1 MLHHKEVPLKGAN
14 SLTSTVQNLSSNLKS
29 LAPSN
34 SEAVQ
39 IITYTL
45 IATAVVGIA
54 VYHYI
59 KGQEELPSS
68 QGVLTNSVK
77 EQC

>member
-1 MLHHKEVPLKGAN
+1 MLHHKELSLKSPN
-14 SLTSTVQNLSSNLKS
+14 SLTSTVQTLSSNLKN
-29 LAPSN
+29 LAPNN

-39 IITYTL
+39 LITYTL
-45 IATAVVGIA
+45 LATALVGIA

-59 KGQEELPSS
+59 KQ
-68 QGVLTNSVK
+68 Q

>member
-1 MLHHKEVPLKGAN
+1 MLHHKEASLKSTN
-14 SLTSTVQNLSSNLKS
+14 SLTSTVQTLSSNLKS

-59 KGQEELPSS
+59 KQVE
-68 QGVLTNSVK
+68 K
-77 EQC
+77 EQTN

>member
-1 MLHHKEVPLKGAN
+1 MLHHKELSLKSTN

-34 SEAVQ
+34 SEVVQ
-39 IITYTL
+39 IITYSL

-59 KGQEELPSS
+59 KQAEKEP
-68 QGVLTNSVK
+68 TN
-77 EQC
+77 

>member
-1 MLHHKEVPLKGAN
+1 MLHHKELSLKSTN

-34 SEAVQ
+34 SEVVQ

-59 KGQEELPSS
+59 KQAEKES
-68 QGVLTNSVK
+68 TN
-77 EQC
+77 

>member
-1 MLHHKEVPLKGAN
+1 MENQLQVPKQLN
-14 SLTSTVQNLSSNLKS
+14 QLVSSLQT

-34 SEAVQ
+34 SETTQ

-45 IATAVVGIA
+45 IATAVVGIF

-59 KGQEELPSS
+59 KTQEA
-68 QGVLTNSVK
+68 Q
-77 EQC
+77 

>member
-1 MLHHKEVPLKGAN
+1 MLHHKELSLKEAN
-14 SLTSTVQNLSSNLKS
+14 SLTNTVQTLSSNLKS

-39 IITYTL
+39 IITYAL

-59 KGQEELPSS
+59 KQAEKEP
-68 QGVLTNSVK
+68 TN
-77 EQC
+77 